1 MKTLIALLL
10 FGLACIFD
18 FPEKTS
24 ARPRAGRARMLRFLP
39 ATFVAPE
46 TGCRMTPETQQSESP
61 YCVRIETETGQSA
74 TVPIA
79 VLTPK
84 QLEVFLQIEFK
95 RLAQEAGV
103 KGARIHVERA
113 IAADY
118 EQVLRE
124 VAACLFSA
132 KARAA

>member
-1 MKTLIALLL
+1 
-10 FGLACIFD
+10 
-18 FPEKTS
+18 
-24 ARPRAGRARMLRFLP
+24 MLRILP
-39 ATFVAPE
+39 ATFVNPE
-46 TGCRMTPETQQSESP
+46 NGGYRMTPETPQSESP
-61 YCVRIETETGQSA
+61 YCVKIETGTGQSS

-84 QLEVFLQIEFK
+84 QLEVFLQGEFQ

-124 VAACLFSA
+124 VSECLLSA
-132 KARAA
+132 KKRAA

>member
-1 MKTLIALLL
+1 M
-10 FGLACIFD
+10 
-18 FPEKTS
+18 
-24 ARPRAGRARMLRFLP
+24 
-39 ATFVAPE
+39 APE
-46 TGCRMTPETQQSESP
+46 MTQSESP
-61 YCVRIETETGQSA
+61 YCLKIETATGQSS

-79 VLTPK
+79 FLTSK
-84 QLEVFLQIEFK
+84 QLEVFLQTEFK

-124 VAACLFSA
+124 VSACLHSA
-132 KARAA
+132 KKRAA

>member
-1 MKTLIALLL
+1 
-10 FGLACIFD
+10 
-18 FPEKTS
+18 
-24 ARPRAGRARMLRFLP
+24 MLR
-39 ATFVAPE
+39 E
-46 TGCRMTPETQQSESP
+46 
-61 YCVRIETETGQSA
+61 IETETGQSS

-84 QLEVFLQIEFK
+84 QLEVFLQSEFK

-124 VAACLFSA
+124 VAAWLFSGEGTRRMTRQ
-132 KARAA
+132 RAVSGEFRSGNCTKYC

>member
-1 MKTLIALLL
+1 
-10 FGLACIFD
+10 
-18 FPEKTS
+18 
-24 ARPRAGRARMLRFLP
+24 MLRFLL

-61 YCVRIETETGQSA
+61 YCVRIETETGQSS

-84 QLEVFLQIEFK
+84 QLEVFLQSEFK

>member
-1 MKTLIALLL
+1 
-10 FGLACIFD
+10 
-18 FPEKTS
+18 
-24 ARPRAGRARMLRFLP
+24 MLRVCLP
-39 ATFVAPE
+39 LSSLQKQ
-46 TGCRMTPETQQSESP
+46 GCRMSPETQQSESP
-61 YCVRIETETGQSA
+61 YCVRIETETGQSS

-84 QLEVFLQIEFK
+84 QLEVFLQSEFK

-132 KARAA
+132 KPRAARLGS

>member
-1 MKTLIALLL
+1 
-10 FGLACIFD
+10 
-18 FPEKTS
+18 
-24 ARPRAGRARMLRFLP
+24 MLRILP
-39 ATFVAPE
+39 ATFV
-46 TGCRMTPETQQSESP
+46 TPEKGCCMNPEIQQFESP
-61 YCVRIETETGQSA
+61 YCLRIETDTGKSS

-84 QLEVFLQIEFK
+84 QLEVFLQSEFK

-113 IAADY
+113 TAADY

-124 VAACLFSA
+124 VAACLSSA
-132 KARAA
+132 KTRAA

>member
-1 MKTLIALLL
+1 MLGSLLPL
-10 FGLACIFD
+10 SSLHKG
-18 FPEKTS
+18 
-24 ARPRAGRARMLRFLP
+24 
-39 ATFVAPE
+39 V
-46 TGCRMTPETQQSESP
+46 CRMNPETQQSESP
-61 YCVRIETETGQSA
+61 YCVRIETEAGQSA

-84 QLEVFLQIEFK
+84 QLEVFLQSEFK

-124 VAACLFSA
+124 VTACLSSA

>member
-1 MKTLIALLL
+1 
-10 FGLACIFD
+10 
-18 FPEKTS
+18 
-24 ARPRAGRARMLRFLP
+24 
-39 ATFVAPE
+39 
-46 TGCRMTPETQQSESP
+46 MTPETQQSESP
-61 YCVRIETETGQSA
+61 YRVRIETDAGQSS
-74 TVPIA
+74 TLPIA

-84 QLEVFLQIEFK
+84 QLEVFLQSEFK

-124 VAACLFSA
+124 VTACLSSAA

>member
-1 MKTLIALLL
+1 M
-10 FGLACIFD
+10 
-18 FPEKTS
+18 
-24 ARPRAGRARMLRFLP
+24 P
-39 ATFVAPE
+39 A
-46 TGCRMTPETQQSESP
+46 ETQQYESP
-61 YCVRIETETGQSA
+61 YCVKIETGTGQSS

-84 QLEVFLQIEFK
+84 QLEVFLQSEFK

-124 VAACLFSA
+124 VSACLLSA
-132 KARAA
+132 RTRAA